1 MLEEALPPG
10 RVWAVRCQPSC
21 RDLPF
26 LGLSEAGGASFTAD
40 HAHLR
45 AAEQAAVA
53 LRAQLAVQ
61 GAAGG
66 AVPPPREMYMS
77 PEYSGLARQSSCFE
91 RAGSSFERSAA
102 SSPPQ
107 GSRASSFPPGPGSW
121 GNHLE
126 EQQRERQ
133 EAAAAAAAAA
143 GGVYAAGLGGEYA
156 EALAAAQ
163 AHERRQSEG
172 GRGSAAHRAVHGDD
186 PAHRAWQAAR
196 DDSDLAAA
204 MAASLQDQGGP
215 HAAGA
220 AASSSAMHSAGAS
233 STSSAADA
241 GRSDA
246 TLDASDVFQYCLSG
260 AVAEVRKF
268 LVHGGHVDTVYKSAY
283 GWDVGADYA
292 HARPNDG
299 ATPLNYV
306 ATWTDVIGPPDAAAL
321 VALPPR
327 ALGGLG
333 WVGWVGTGW
342 GGQGWGRGGA

>member
-26 LGLSEAGGASFTAD
+26 LGLAEAGGASFTAD

-91 RAGSSFERSAA
+91 RAGSSFAPQGSRASFQRSA
-102 SSPPQ
+102 SLPPQ
-107 GSRASSFPPGPGSW
+107 GSRASFPPGPGSW

-143 GGVYAAGLGGEYA
+143 GGVYAAGLGAEYA

-172 GRGSAAHRAVHGDD
+172 GRGSTAPHRAVHGDD
-186 PAHRAWQAAR
+186 PAHRAWQASR

-220 AASSSAMHSAGAS
+220 PASSSAMHSAGAS

-241 GRSDA
+241 TQSDA
-246 TLDASDVFQYCLSG
+246 KLDASDVFRYCLSG

-327 ALGGLG
+327 AQGGWVGLG
-333 WVGWVGTGW
+333 WVG
-342 GGQGWGRGGA
+342 GGGGG